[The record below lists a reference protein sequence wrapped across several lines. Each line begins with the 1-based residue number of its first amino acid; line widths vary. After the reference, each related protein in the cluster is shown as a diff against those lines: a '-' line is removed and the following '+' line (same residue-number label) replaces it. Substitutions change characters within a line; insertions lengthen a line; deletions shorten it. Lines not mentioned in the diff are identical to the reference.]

1 MSVYRSRDGGRAW
14 EPLDKGLPQKDAY
27 VGVYREGMATD
38 SLDPTGV
45 YFGTNTGKLFGS
57 NDQGD
62 SWRVIADNL
71 PPIYSISAAVL

>member
-1 MSVYRSRDGGRAW
+1 
-14 EPLDKGLPQKDAY
+14 
-27 VGVYREGMATD
+27 MATD

>member
-1 MSVYRSRDGGRAW
+1 
-14 EPLDKGLPQKDAY
+14 

-38 SLDPTGV
+38 PLDPAEV

-57 NDQGD
+57 NDEGD

-71 PPIYSISAAVL
+71 PPIYLVSTAVL

>member
-1 MSVYRSRDGGRAW
+1 VFTEVKTEVNLGSLWTKACRSKM
-14 EPLDKGLPQKDAY
+14 PY
-27 VGVYREGMATD
+27 VGVYREGMITD
-38 SLDPTGV
+38 SLDPAGV

-57 NDQGD
+57 NDEGD